1 MAPIASDY
9 STACEE
15 SLKQDQMK
23 QAGNA
28 LYCYNSV
35 KAGNVEMVMGWLTP
49 LQIRDAIFI
58 DEIFLCSSSVN
69 I

>member
-1 MAPIASDY
+1 MAPRAYDY

-15 SLKQDQMK
+15 SLKQDQLK
-23 QAGNA
+23 QADNA
-28 LYCYNSV
+28 LCCYNSV
-35 KAGNVEMVMGWLTP
+35 KARNVEMVMGWLTP

-58 DEIFLCSSSVN
+58 TNPIKYG